1 MHEDV
6 LLAHILRH
14 KSVNSDEYSCNF
26 CGALFVDMDQLET
39 HVSTTHNLMCFVCR
53 KTDFTSRA
61 SLKKHT
67 DQCTS
72 ASLEIV
78 DTGGNKTNQ
87 PIFHLIDWLAKN
99 NTTDKKELSKIKAMA
114 IKNLQMTATPEFI

>member
-1 MHEDV
+1 MLKAIMRARKKFCLFASMHEDV

-67 DQCTS
+67 DQCTCKP
-72 ASLEIV
+72 
-78 DTGGNKTNQ
+78 G
-87 PIFHLIDWLAKN
+87 HR
-99 NTTDKKELSKIKAMA
+99 
-114 IKNLQMTATPEFI
+114 